1 MKKVLLSLL
10 LALALTDASAQKFED
25 LAPTPPMGWSAWN
38 CFGCDINDAKIREIA
53 DLMVSTG
60 MRDAGYEYLN
70 LDDGWQG
77 KRDKNGRITADEK
90 KFPHGMKALADYV
103 HSKGLKFGLYSCAGT
118 LTCAG
123 YAGSRGYQFADAL
136 TYAEWGVDYL
146 KYDWCY
152 NEGQNAKAAYT
163 TMSDALKACGRPI
176 VFSICEWGDNK
187 PWEWAK
193 GVGHLWR
200 TTGDITNLYDGINHW
215 GGAGVVNILDKNVEL
230 AKYAG
235 PGHWND
241 PDMLEIGN
249 DVLTDV
255 EAVTQMSMWSMLA
268 APLIAGNDLRKMTPA
283 TREILTNKEV
293 IAVDQDKLGR
303 QGIRYLKSGEHEIW
317 LKVLSDG
324 AAALCFFNRSEQPWK
339 INSSLAKMSIS
350 FENVVLWRD
359 KFAVRDLWQHKD
371 LGTATDNIKRE
382 IPSHGVMMLK
392 VTPIK

>member
-1 MKKVLLSLL
+1 
-10 LALALTDASAQKFED
+10 
-25 LAPTPPMGWSAWN
+25 
-38 CFGCDINDAKIREIA
+38 
-53 DLMVSTG
+53 
-60 MRDAGYEYLN
+60 
-70 LDDGWQG
+70 
-77 KRDKNGRITADEK
+77 
-90 KFPHGMKALADYV
+90 
-103 HSKGLKFGLYSCAGT
+103 
-118 LTCAG
+118 
-123 YAGSRGYQFADAL
+123 
-136 TYAEWGVDYL
+136 
-146 KYDWCY
+146 
-152 NEGQNAKAAYT
+152 
-163 TMSDALKACGRPI
+163 MSDALKACGRPI

-200 TTGDITNLYDGINHW
+200 ISGDITNLYDGFNHW